1 MDNNIKITVSIQGRV
16 CSMNVKPE
24 EEWALREAARKINDK
39 IAEYK
44 RRFAKADPYDLLALT
59 AMQFVAASIEN
70 GDIDPIIARLGEVNL
85 KLNEFIKE

>member
-1 MDNNIKITVSIQGRV
+1 MDSNIKVTVNIQGRV

-24 EEWALREAARKINDK
+24 EERALREAARQINDK

-44 RRFAKADPYDLLALT
+44 QRFAKADPFDLLAIT
-59 AMQFVAASIEN
+59 AIQFVAAFIESSN
-70 GDIDPIIARLGEVNL
+70 VDPIIARLSEVNL